1 MRRSDNTLFQQLINA
16 VNDGVVLPQNHG
28 RLGDLDK
35 LMGDTKVGKTDGGYN
50 YIIKEDIEN
59 ADTIVTINSTVG
71 MEALILGKKLKVLGR
86 AIYKNVD
93 EKRLIQYIM
102 EYLIPVDYWGREE
115 VSMTDIKKILARAE
129 EG

>member
-59 ADTIVTINSTVG
+59 ADTIIIAN
-71 MEALILGKKLKVLGR
+71 ME
-86 AIYKNVD
+86 
-93 EKRLIQYIM
+93 
-102 EYLIPVDYWGREE
+102 
-115 VSMTDIKKILARAE
+115 IKK
-129 EG
+129 